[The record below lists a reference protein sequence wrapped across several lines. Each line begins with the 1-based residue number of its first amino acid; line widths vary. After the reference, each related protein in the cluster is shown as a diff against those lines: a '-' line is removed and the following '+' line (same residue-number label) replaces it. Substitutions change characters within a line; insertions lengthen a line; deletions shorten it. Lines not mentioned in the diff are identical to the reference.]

1 MAFEDYYAK
10 NPISVV
16 DQNKWDDRVPEV
28 AMQFLT
34 GAVVYTPLITWDD
47 RSARTG
53 AESTIYTEM
62 IEGDVDF
69 DDIAY
74 DAQYITDPL
83 SVDSRQRKTSMK
95 RYGDKVQLHK
105 VSNYFQMWRM
115 TGGRDWKPILRG
127 VLGNNVRRKIEM
139 ISRNAYLAGLK
150 TWWTYGGNAT
160 NFNELDATCK
170 FSLDNVNRWNL
181 GLSQTGTPVVPNG
194 LLTDKIVV
202 VPPGCVFDFQESLYT
217 ASNNEA
223 ALWYDARKYG
233 SEALR
238 YEVGSWKNTRF
249 IEAPNDRYG
258 FNPAVL
264 YNAGQVEVQYKVTAA
279 ITAGDGAPDPETTQ
293 VDGTWYVGQKDA
305 THYIQLEA
313 FSPGDFAVHDIVTLH
328 TLRTNQYGVTN
339 GVEFRSG
346 KTVNRRVVAVDES
359 NYRLAFD
366 RPIMKPYTTDLDS
379 PNGTYGYVTKGAHVG
394 FCLAQGA
401 GGAIHGSINKP
412 LEFYEPKPIDDFESV
427 WRFVWDI
434 LGGTDVWEPHA
445 FEAHFVSVTV
455 PKPGGVIS
463 PPAAG
468 S

>member
-10 NPISVV
+10 NPVSVI

-28 AMQFLT
+28 VMQFLT

-47 RSARTG
+47 RSSRTG

-69 DDIAY
+69 DSIAY
-74 DAQYITDPL
+74 DAQYIPEPL
-83 SVDSRQRKTSMK
+83 GVDSRFRQTSMA

-105 VSNYFQMWRM
+105 NSNYFQMWRM

-139 ISRNAYLAGLK
+139 ISRNAYLSGPQA
-150 TWWTYGGNAT
+150 WWTYGGAAT
-160 NFNELDATCK
+160 SFAELDDTCK
-170 FSLDNVNRWNL
+170 FTLNQVNRWNL
-181 GLSQTGTPVVPNG
+181 GLAQTGTPVVPG
-194 LLTDKIVV
+194 GMLTDKIVV
-202 VPPGCVFDFQESLYT
+202 VPPGCVYDFQESLAG
-217 ASNNEA
+217 ASGSEA
-223 ALWYDARKYG
+223 ALWVNSKMYHDT
-233 SEALR
+233 ALR
-238 YEVGSWKNTRF
+238 YEVGTWKNVRF

-264 YNAGQVEVQYKVTAA
+264 YNCGEIEVQYEVTSA
-279 ITAGDGAPDPETTQ
+279 ITAGDGSPDPETTK
-293 VDGTWYVGQKDA
+293 VDGTWYVGQKDV

-313 FSPGDFAVHDIVTLH
+313 FAPGDFAVHDIVTLH
-328 TLRTNQYGVTN
+328 TSRVDTYGVTN
-339 GVEFRSG
+339 GVNFKSG
-346 KTVNRRVVAVDES
+346 KTINRRVVAVDED

-366 RPIMKPYTTDLDS
+366 RPVMKNYNTEVTS
-379 PNGTYGYVTKGAHVG
+379 GVYGYITKGAHVG

-401 GGAIHGSINKP
+401 GGAVHGSVNKGI
-412 LEFYEPKPIDDFESV
+412 EFYEPKPIDDFESV
-427 WRFVWDI
+427 WRFVWDFI
-434 LGGTDVWEPHA
+434 GGTDVWEPHA
-445 FEAHFVSVTV
+445 FEAHFVAVSV

-463 PPAAG
+463 PPVAG